1 MPVLK
6 IEYAKIGR
14 HYRVCFV
21 EITNVNA
28 IVIVTNGYDTEMD
41 ILLQKLKIIVSEKA
55 IRDRVLFVLGALVV
69 FRALTAVPIPGVDL
83 GVLEQFFQNNQFLG
97 LLNIFSGGGLA
108 NLSIVMLG
116 VGPFITA
123 SIIMQLMTV
132 MSSKLKAMYSEEG
145 ETGRARFTQYS
156 RQLMLPL
163 AILQAFGF
171 LSLLK
176 SQGVI
181 GGLSTFEFIVNMVV
195 IVAGSILLVWL
206 GELVTEYGI
215 GNGVSI
221 IIFAGIVATL
231 PSAVSQLI
239 YTFDASKVPLYA
251 GFLVTAIAIIYG
263 VVVMTQAERQVP
275 ITHAKQVRGGKTYG
289 GTTSYLP
296 LRINQAGVI
305 PIIFALSMILFP
317 QMVLNVLAT
326 FNVPGVAVW
335 SDKILAFFANEQM
348 YTLVYFV
355 LVFVFTFFYTAV
367 TFDPDAMSKNL
378 QRTGAFIPGIR
389 PGTHT
394 SEYLGTLI
402 TRLTL
407 VGALFLGLI
416 AILPMIM
423 QMLTGVT
430 TLAIGGTAL
439 LIAVSVVIDLVR
451 RIDSQVSMRQ
461 Y

>member
-1 MPVLK
+1 M
-6 IEYAKIGR
+6 
-14 HYRVCFV
+14 
-21 EITNVNA
+21 
-28 IVIVTNGYDTEMD
+28 DTF
-41 ILLQKLKIIVSEKA
+41 LQKLNIVVTEKA
-55 IRDRVLFVLGALVV
+55 IRDRVLFVLFALIL
-69 FRALTAVPIPGVDL
+69 FRALTAVPVPGVDRA
-83 GVLEQFFQNNQFLG
+83 VLDQFFQNNQFLG
-97 LLNIFSGGGLA
+97 LMNIFSGGGLS

-132 MSSKLKAMYSEEG
+132 MSPALKSMYSEEG

-156 RQLMLPL
+156 RMLTLPL

-171 LSLLK
+171 LKLLEAN
-176 SQGVI
+176 QILPV
-181 GGLSTFEFIVNMVV
+181 LPPFEFIVNLIV

-206 GELVTEYGI
+206 GELATEYGI

-231 PSAVSQLI
+231 PTTLIQLSLN
-239 YTFDASKVPLYA
+239 FDASQIPLYA
-251 GFLVTAIAIIYG
+251 GFVIAAIAIIYA

-296 LRINQAGVI
+296 LRLNQAGVI
-305 PIIFALSMILFP
+305 PIIFALSIILFP
-317 QMVLNVLAT
+317 QMVLNILGT
-326 FNVPGVAVW
+326 FNVPRVAEW
-335 SDKILAFFANEQM
+335 SDMILRFFENQELYA
-348 YTLVYFV
+348 LVYFG

-394 SEYLGTLI
+394 AEYLGKLI

-407 VGALFLGLI
+407 AGALFLGLI
-416 AILPMIM
+416 AVLPMAM
-423 QMLTGVT
+423 QILTGMT

-451 RIDSQVSMRQ
+451 RIDSQVSLRQ

>member
-1 MPVLK
+1 
-6 IEYAKIGR
+6 
-14 HYRVCFV
+14 
-21 EITNVNA
+21 
-28 IVIVTNGYDTEMD
+28 MD
-41 ILLQKLKIIVSEKA
+41 IFLQKLKIIVGEKA
-55 IRDRVLFVLGALVV
+55 IRDRILFVLFALVI
-69 FRALTAVPIPGVDL
+69 FRILTAVPIPGVDL
-83 GVLEQFFQNNQFLG
+83 AVLEQFFQNNQFLG
-97 LLNIFSGGGLA
+97 LMNIFSGGGLS

-123 SIIMQLMTV
+123 SIIMQLLTV
-132 MSSKLKAMYSEEG
+132 MSPSLKAMYSEEG

-156 RQLMLPL
+156 RQLTLPL

-181 GGLSTFEFIVNMVV
+181 TGLSTFEFILNVV
-195 IVAGSILLVWL
+195 IVVAGSMLLVWL

-231 PSAVSQLI
+231 PATLGQLL
-239 YTFDASKVPLYA
+239 YNFDASQIPLFA
-251 GFLVTAIAIIYG
+251 AFTLAALGIIYG

-275 ITHAKQVRGGKTYG
+275 ITYAKQVRGGRTYG

-296 LRINQAGVI
+296 LRLNQAGVI
-305 PIIFALSMILFP
+305 PIIFALSIILFP
-317 QMVLNVLAT
+317 QMILNILAS
-326 FNVPGVAVW
+326 FNVPHVAEWLAKVT
-335 SDKILAFFANEQM
+335 AFFQNQELYAV
-348 YTLVYFV
+348 VYFV
-355 LVFVFTFFYTAV
+355 LVILFTFFYTAV

-378 QRTGAFIPGIR
+378 QRNGAFIPGIR

-394 SEYLGTLI
+394 AEYLGKLI

-407 VGALFLGLI
+407 AGAVFLGFV
-416 AILPMIM
+416 AVLPMAM
-423 QMLTGVT
+423 QILTGVS

>member
-1 MPVLK
+1 MR
-6 IEYAKIGR
+6 YD
-14 HYRVCFV
+14 
-21 EITNVNA
+21 
-28 IVIVTNGYDTEMD
+28 NGMDTF
-41 ILLQKLKIIVSEKA
+41 LQKIKIIVSEKA
-55 IRDRVLFVLGALVV
+55 IRDRVLFVLGALIV
-69 FRALTAVPIPGVDL
+69 FRALTAVPIPGVDIT
-83 GVLEQFFQNNQFLG
+83 VLEQFFQNNQFLG
-97 LLNIFSGGGLA
+97 LLNVFSGGGLS

-116 VGPFITA
+116 VSPFITA

-132 MSSKLKAMYSEEG
+132 MSSKLKSMYSEEG

-156 RQLMLPL
+156 RQLTLPL

-181 GGLSTFEFIVNMVV
+181 TGLTTFEFMVNVV
-195 IVAGSILLVWL
+195 IVVAGSMLILWL

-231 PSAVSQLI
+231 PSSVSQLL
-239 YTFDASKVPLYA
+239 YSFDPSQIPLFA
-251 GFLVTAIAIIYG
+251 GFIAATLLIIYG

-275 ITHAKQVRGGKTYG
+275 ITHAKQVRGGQTYG

-305 PIIFALSMILFP
+305 PIVFALSIMLFP
-317 QMVLNVLAT
+317 QMILNVLAS
-326 FNVPGVAVW
+326 FNVTGVAALSEKVT
-335 SDKILAFFANEQM
+335 AFFQNQELYA
-348 YTLVYFV
+348 VIYFV
-355 LVFVFTFFYTAV
+355 LVFVFTYFYTAV

-394 SEYLGTLI
+394 AEYLGKLI
-402 TRLTL
+402 TRLTFA
-407 VGALFLGLI
+407 GALFLGLV
-416 AILPMIM
+416 AVLPMIM
-423 QMLTGVT
+423 QIVTGVS

-439 LIAVSVVIDLVR
+439 LIAISVIIDIVR
-451 RIDSQVSMRQ
+451 RVDSQVSLRQ